1 MLARFSWIVLDS
13 TADDWEALGSV
24 LPDLRRDLG
33 PIDESVLA
41 QEFVRLLRG
50 GLLEEIQGRSV
61 DVDAIV
67 ADPMKHWFRMTA
79 RGREVWAS
87 AADTY
92 RRLD

>member
-1 MLARFSWIVLDS
+1 MLARFSWVVLNA
-13 TADDWEALGSV
+13 TADDCEALGSI

-33 PIDESVLA
+33 PINDSVLA
-41 QEFVRLLRG
+41 QEFVRLRD

-61 DVDAIV
+61 DVDEIV
-67 ADPMKHWFRMTA
+67 ADPTEHWFRMTA